1 MIILNERELVTQ
13 DGYEIRQNMQLNI
26 GIIGQK
32 LGMMKIF
39 DENGIYIPV
48 TLIQIEDCIIT
59 EIKKILYHGYNSV
72 QLGCFKINS
81 KKLAKPQ
88 LGYLMKKK
96 IEPLNYLKEF
106 KLKNIKNKNI
116 YIGKKIDI
124 TQFSL
129 YQKVSIQGLT
139 IGKGNCGN
147 IKRNNFKRGP
157 MTHGSKHHRLQG
169 SLGAGTTPSRVFP
182 GKKMAGRFGQ
192 QYSTINSLIIVYL
205 DISKNILFVK
215 GSIPGKIGNV
225 VHIKH
230 N

>member
-1 MIILNERELVTQ
+1 MK
-13 DGYEIRQNMQLNI
+13 I
-26 GIIGQK
+26 GIIGRK
-32 LGMMKIF
+32 LGMMQIF

-48 TLIQIEDCIIT
+48 TAIQIEDCVIT
-59 EIKKILYHGYNSV
+59 EIKSILTHGYNSV
-72 QLGCFKINS
+72 QLGCFKINP
-81 KKLAKPQ
+81 KKLLKPQ
-88 LGYLMKKK
+88 LGYFIKKK
-96 IEPLNYLKEF
+96 IQSLSYLKEF
-106 KLKNIKNKNI
+106 KIQNIRET

-129 YQKVSIQGLT
+129 NQKINIQALT

-182 GKKMAGRFGQ
+182 GKKMAGRLGR
-192 QYSTINSLIIVYL
+192 QYSTIKSLIIVYL
-205 DISKNILFVK
+205 DISKNIFFVK
-215 GSIPGKIGNV
+215 GSIPGKIGNI